1 MAYRNDRDERGNR
14 NEWQRGDWRRND
26 DSRNWGRG
34 SNDSDRDSN
43 RDRNWSQRA
52 FGSTDERR
60 LDRDDDMRL
69 PLLGSNDRDT
79 YGRSN
84 RSYGEPYGNR
94 GYHHGTGQ
102 GYGGEDQWNPGYG
115 GQGAYGSPGS
125 STYGSNYGGSNYG
138 ESNYRGS
145 NYGASGGRNYGRD
158 YNRDDERDYGR
169 DYGGSARGMGYTGGP
184 NQSGSGYGGGYS
196 GSYGSSYGDRSSG
209 GGNYSG
215 SNYGTS
221 SGNRGYG
228 ASSYGSSDTQYGSRY
243 GRDQDSAFMRSS
255 HAGKGPKGYKRSDDR
270 IKEDVCDRLSMDDD
284 VDASDIT
291 VTVRNGEVTL
301 DGSVETRRMKH
312 RAEDIAED
320 VSGVTDIHNN
330 VRVVK
335 GFLNEVVD
343 RVTGN
348 EREQHFA
355 NSGTRNNPNGTSA
368 SSTSSSATSS
378 TTAQR

>member
-1 MAYRNDRDERGNR
+1 MAYANDRDERGNR
-14 NEWQRGDWRRND
+14 NDWQRGDWRRND
-26 DSRNWGRG
+26 DSRNWSRG
-34 SNDSDRDSN
+34 SNDSDRDWE
-43 RDRNWSQRA
+43 RDRNWSQRSS
-52 FGSTDERR
+52 GSHDERY

-69 PLLGSNDRDT
+69 PLLGSSDRDT

-94 GYHHGTGQ
+94 GYRHGTGQ

-115 GQGAYGSPGS
+115 GQGAYGGPGS
-125 STYGSNYGGSNYG
+125 NTYGSNSYGGSGNYGGSNYG
-138 ESNYRGS
+138 SS
-145 NYGASGGRNYGRD
+145 SGRSYGRD
-158 YNRDDERDYGR
+158 SGRDYERDSSRDYGR
-169 DYGGSARGMGYTGGP
+169 DYGSSARGMGYSGGP

-196 GSYGSSYGDRSSG
+196 GSNYGTGSYSPT
-209 GGNYSG
+209 
-215 SNYGTS
+215 NYGTS

-228 ASSYGSSDTQYGSRY
+228 AGSYGSSSYGSSDTQYGSRY
-243 GRDQDSAFMRSS
+243 GRDQDSASMRSS

-335 GFLNEVVD
+335 GFLNEMVD

-355 NSGTRNNPNGTSA
+355 NSGTRNNPNGTT
-368 SSTSSSATSS
+368 TSSSTTS
-378 TTAQR
+378 TTTSGTSAQR

>member
-1 MAYRNDRDERGNR
+1 MAYGNDRDERGNR
-14 NEWQRGDWRRND
+14 NEWQRGEWRRND

-43 RDRNWSQRA
+43 RDRNWSQRS

-94 GYHHGTGQ
+94 SYRHGTGQ

-138 ESNYRGS
+138 GPNYGESNYGGS
-145 NYGASGGRNYGRD
+145 NYGPSGGRNYGRD
-158 YNRDDERDYGR
+158 YNRDYERDYGR
-169 DYGGSARGMGYTGGP
+169 DYGGSARGMGYAGGP
-184 NQSGSGYGGGYS
+184 SQSGSGYGGGYS
-196 GSYGSSYGDRSSG
+196 GSYG
-209 GGNYSG
+209 
-215 SNYGTS
+215 
-221 SGNRGYG
+221 GYG
-228 ASSYGSSDTQYGSRY
+228 SSSYGSSETQYGSRY
-243 GRDQDSAFMRSS
+243 GRDQDSASMRSS

-335 GFLNEVVD
+335 GLLNEVVD

-355 NSGTRNNPNGTSA
+355 NSGTRNNPNGTST
-368 SSTSSSATSS
+368 STTSSGSTSS